1 MTNKSVFPVDK
12 HKRLSSYK
20 PEINLA
26 FKAAVRAWDL
36 KSMLEELRNGAE
48 INQPDP
54 EGLTPLMIS
63 SGLGEFHMTQLL
75 LTAGANVHVIEPRMG
90 ATALHKA
97 VQSGNPDVVSLL
109 IDNGAFIDQQTP
121 ILGNTPLMDAVL
133 HKHEA
138 VVERLLQR
146 GARMNII
153 NCWGQTALDI
163 AKADKLTGITSR
175 LEAQIQTN
183 DFAVEKLKLVAA
195 VKAGNVQE
203 VKHLISIEYPVDE
216 QVPMVGNL
224 DDNYTPLGIAAR
236 EGYAEIARILLN
248 AGADPRRLIGKM
260 GGMAL
265 HDATYFGHASIVS
278 MLTEEKTKN
287 NSQVFGLNVQGAYN
301 GLSALHDA
309 VWHGHLYVAQA
320 LVKAGARLDLKS
332 HTGVTPYELAV
343 LYGYKDL
350 AEFLD
355 DANKENIS
363 GK

>member
-1 MTNKSVFPVDK
+1 MTNKSVLLIDLPQRF
-12 HKRLSSYK
+12 SSYK
-20 PEINLA
+20 AEINLA
-26 FKAAVRAWDL
+26 FKAAIRAGD
-36 KSMLEELRNGAE
+36 SESVLEQLRNGAE

-54 EGLTPLMIS
+54 DGLTPLMIS
-63 SGLGEFHMTQLL
+63 AGLGEFHMTQLL
-75 LTAGANVHVIEPRMG
+75 LTAGANVYVIEPRMG

-121 ILGNTPLMDAVL
+121 ILGNTPLIDAVL

-146 GARMNII
+146 GARINIV

-163 AKADKLTGITSR
+163 ARADKLSRITSR
-175 LEAQIQTN
+175 LEAQN
-183 DFAVEKLKLVAA
+183 EANASAVEKLKLVAA
-195 VKAGNVQE
+195 VKACDVQQ
-203 VKHLISIEYPVDE
+203 VKHLISTGYPVDE
-216 QVPMVGNL
+216 QVPIVGDL

-278 MLTEEKTKN
+278 MLTEEKTDN
-287 NSQVFGLNVQGAYN
+287 NAPVSGLNVQGAYN
-301 GLSALHDA
+301 GYSALHDA
-309 VWHGHLYVAQA
+309 VWQGHSDVAQA
-320 LVKAGARLDLKS
+320 LVKAGARLDLKG
-332 HTGVTPYELAV
+332 HTGATPYDLAVTYGYQELAQF
-343 LYGYKDL
+343 LEDAR
-350 AEFLD
+350 AE
-355 DANKENIS
+355 
-363 GK
+363 